1 MKEFSYMKTQKNY
14 DILKLI
20 AEENEI
26 VSQRLK
32 QKIDELWKK
41 RDGGNPIQISV
52 GKCGNPCYAYKLNLF
67 FHCPKCNGNINC
79 ELENDYTTERVYDDF
94 IQNFRNAKNYTDRN
108 VCNSFDFNENIDKCD
123 IDTDECIKFFE
134 KIDEQ
139 KISHWS
145 CDIRTYD
152 KEKEKNVEKAIETD
166 LPIHYMMLDGERFD
180 FPYGISMRDFF
191 RLNNDKFFRP
201 PKNPMGF
208 LSLYQHQQLSGSKK
222 GIVEGE
228 YCEMFYERN
237 RNELG
242 QSCGYYG
249 FSMLHKVYVYE
260 CNDCGHKYHI
270 IKTSPFHYRDKS
282 KDPK

>member
-1 MKEFSYMKTQKNY
+1 
-14 DILKLI
+14 
-20 AEENEI
+20 
-26 VSQRLK
+26 
-32 QKIDELWKK
+32 
-41 RDGGNPIQISV
+41 
-52 GKCGNPCYAYKLNLF
+52 
-67 FHCPKCNGNINC
+67 
-79 ELENDYTTERVYDDF
+79 
-94 IQNFRNAKNYTDRN
+94 
-108 VCNSFDFNENIDKCD
+108 
-123 IDTDECIKFFE
+123 
-134 KIDEQ
+134 
-139 KISHWS
+139 
-145 CDIRTYD
+145 
-152 KEKEKNVEKAIETD
+152 
-166 LPIHYMMLDGERFD
+166 MMLDGERFD